1 MCVQI
6 VYADLAYAP
15 IKLLYRHCEVDFP
28 PGKSS
33 EAILCTQ
40 KMVTYLRIEIKTPFW
55 CDVQGVIR
63 DDGSKFYLLIKLLY
77 RHCEKDFPPGKSSEA
92 ILCTQKM
99 VTYLRIE
106 IKTPFW
112 CDVQGV
118 IRDDGSEFY
127 TPIELLYRHCE
138 VDFPLGKLYEAI
150 LCTQK
155 MVTYLRIEIKTPF
168 WCDVQGVIRDDESE
182 SYAPIELL
190 HRHCE
195 VDFPPGKLS
204 EAILCTQKMVTYLRI
219 EIKTPFWCDVQGVI
233 RDDGSESYTPI
244 KLLHRHCEK
253 DFPLGKLSEAILCTQ
268 KMVTYLRIE
277 IKTPFWCDV
286 QGVIRDDGSESY
298 TPSELLYR
306 HCEEDFPLGKSYEAI
321 LCTQKM
327 VTYLRIEIKT
337 PFWCDVQGVIRDDG
351 SESYAPIEL
360 LHRHCEEDFPLG
372 KSPEAI
378 LCTQKM
384 VTYLRIEIKTP
395 FWCDVQGVIRD
406 DGSESYAPIELLH
419 RHCEEDFPLGKSPEA
434 ILIFEK

>member
-1 MCVQI
+1 MQGVI
-6 VYADLAYAP
+6 TDDGSEFYTP
-15 IKLLYRHCEVDFP
+15 IELLYRHCE
-28 PGKSS
+28 
-33 EAILCTQ
+33 E
-40 KMVTYLRIEIKTPFW
+40 
-55 CDVQGVIR
+55 
-63 DDGSKFYLLIKLLY
+63 
-77 RHCEKDFPPGKSSEA
+77 DFPPGKSSEA

-127 TPIELLYRHCE
+127 LLIKLLYRHCE
-138 VDFPLGKLYEAI
+138 EDFPPGKSSEAI

-168 WCDVQGVIRDDESE
+168 WCDVQGVIRDDGSE
-182 SYAPIELL
+182 FYLL
-190 HRHCE
+190 TKLLYRHYE
-195 VDFPPGKLS
+195 EDFPLGKLS

-233 RDDGSESYTPI
+233 RDDGPEFYTPI
-244 KLLHRHCEK
+244 ELLHRHCEK

-298 TPSELLYR
+298 APIELLYR
-306 HCEEDFPLGKSYEAI
+306 HCEEDFPLGKLS
-321 LCTQKM
+321 
-327 VTYLRIEIKT
+327 
-337 PFWCDVQGVIRDDG
+337 
-351 SESYAPIEL
+351 
-360 LHRHCEEDFPLG
+360 
-372 KSPEAI
+372 
-378 LCTQKM
+378 
-384 VTYLRIEIKTP
+384 
-395 FWCDVQGVIRD
+395 
-406 DGSESYAPIELLH
+406 
-419 RHCEEDFPLGKSPEA
+419 EA